1 MTPDDVT
8 LDALRR
14 AVADPGDHRLFRAGK
29 FPGLFPARTGAS
41 ADAAKQAVSSGL
53 LEVVRTEAKGKLVAE
68 WVRVTPAGRVWVHDR
83 DSTAGV
89 VAELREVVAA
99 TRAGVPGWLADAKRE
114 LAGLSERFERQA
126 DDILAKLESLSDRL
140 DAALRRA
147 DLSGPALSG
156 GVAAVVPWAGAALAY
171 LDKRAAAGAGRC
183 PLGELFRAAGDAHP
197 GLTLA
202 DFHAGLGR
210 LADARAVRLVA
221 GDGGVDPE
229 YAMFRGAEVIHFAER

>member
-1 MTPDDVT
+1 MTSDDVL

-29 FPGLFPARTGAS
+29 LPGLFPARTGAS
-41 ADAAKQAVSSGL
+41 ADAAKQAVAVGL
-53 LEVVRTEAKGKLVAE
+53 LEVVRTEAKGKLIAE
-68 WVRVTPAGRVWVHDR
+68 WVRATPAGRVWVHDR
-83 DSTAGV
+83 DSPKAV
-89 VAELREVVAA
+89 IAELKDVVGA

-126 DDILAKLESLSDRL
+126 DDILAKLDALSDRL

-147 DLSGPALSG
+147 DLSAPALSN
-156 GVAAVVPWAGAALAY
+156 GVAAVVPWAAAALAY
-171 LDKRAAAGAGRC
+171 LDKRTAAGAGRC

-202 DFHAGLGR
+202 NFHAGLGR
-210 LADARAVRLVA
+210 LADARALKLLP
-221 GDGGVDPE
+221 GDGDADPE
-229 YAMFRGAEVIHFAER
+229 YAMFRGAEVIHAAER